1 MQENDGWMTNIEAE
15 TFIARAP
22 GHPGAGMTSF
32 GYKGAM
38 KMKFVYSGKD
48 VVSDSLKAR
57 AEKKLSK
64 LERYFSQEPEAIVRF
79 KQQRGGRNIAEVTMS
94 VNGLILRAEEDSNDM
109 YLSIDRAV
117 DKLESQIR
125 RYRTKMGKQLR
136 EARAEGEAAPEPV
149 YEEANFDVVRV
160 KRFSVKPMDVEDAI
174 TQMEL
179 LGHNF
184 FLFMNSETDTMSVL
198 YRRNDGSY
206 GLLLPE
212 E

>member
-1 MQENDGWMTNIEAE
+1 
-15 TFIARAP
+15 
-22 GHPGAGMTSF
+22 
-32 GYKGAM
+32 
-38 KMKFVYSGKD
+38 MKFVYSGKD
-48 VVSDSLKAR
+48 VVSESLQAR
-57 AEKKLSK
+57 TEKKLSK

-79 KQQRGGRNIAEVTMS
+79 KQQRGGRNIAEITMS
-94 VNGLILRAEEDSNDM
+94 GSGLILRAEENSTDM

-125 RYRTKMGKQLR
+125 RYRTKLGKR
-136 EARAEGEAAPEPV
+136 VRDAKAEAPETAAEPV
-149 YEEANFDVVRV
+149 YEEASFDVVRT
-160 KRFSVKPMDVEDAI
+160 KKFAVKPMEVEDAI

-184 FLFMNSETDTMSVL
+184 FLFMNSETETMNVL

-206 GLLLPE
+206 GLLIPE

>member
-1 MQENDGWMTNIEAE
+1 
-15 TFIARAP
+15 
-22 GHPGAGMTSF
+22 
-32 GYKGAM
+32 
-38 KMKFVYSGKD
+38 MKFVYVGKE

-64 LERYFSQEPEAIVRF
+64 LDRYFNRDAEAIIRF
-79 KQQRGGRNIAEVTMS
+79 RQQRGGRNIAEITVS
-94 VNGLILRAEEDSNDM
+94 VDGLMLRAEENSNDM

-125 RYRTKMGKQLR
+125 RYRTKMGKRLR
-136 EARAEGEAAPEPV
+136 DPRPEAPEEIV
-149 YEEANFDVVRV
+149 EGAFEEVNYVVVRT
-160 KRFSVKPMDVEDAI
+160 KKFSVKPMDVDDAI

-184 FLFMNSETDTMSVL
+184 FMFMNAENDSINVL

-206 GLLLPE
+206 GLLVPE
-212 E
+212 K

>member
-1 MQENDGWMTNIEAE
+1 
-15 TFIARAP
+15 
-22 GHPGAGMTSF
+22 
-32 GYKGAM
+32 
-38 KMKFVYSGKD
+38 MKFVYSGKD

-64 LERYFSQEPEAIVRF
+64 LERYFTQEPEAIVRF
-79 KQQRGGRNIAEVTMS
+79 KQQRGGRNIAEITMS

-125 RYRTKMGKQLR
+125 RYRTKMGKHLR
-136 EARAEGEAAPEPV
+136 EARAEAPVEPV
-149 YEEANFDVVRV
+149 YEEASFDVVRT
-160 KRFSVKPMDVEDAI
+160 KRFSVKPMDVDDAI

-179 LGHNF
+179 LGHSF
-184 FLFMNSETDTMSVL
+184 FLFMNAENNTMNVL

-206 GLLLPE
+206 GLLVPE
-212 E
+212 T

>member
-1 MQENDGWMTNIEAE
+1 
-15 TFIARAP
+15 
-22 GHPGAGMTSF
+22 
-32 GYKGAM
+32 M
-38 KMKFVYSGKD
+38 KYVYVGKE

-57 AEKKLSK
+57 AEKKLNK
-64 LERYFSQEPEAIVRF
+64 LDKYFNKEPESLIRF
-79 KQQRGGRNIAEVTMS
+79 RQQRGGRNIAEITVS
-94 VNGLILRAEEDSNDM
+94 VDGLILRAEENSNDM

-125 RYRTKMGKQLR
+125 RYRTKMGKR
-136 EARAEGEAAPEPV
+136 VRDAKAEAPEEVVEPV
-149 YEEANFDVVRV
+149 YEEASYDVVRV
-160 KRFSVKPMDVEDAI
+160 KKFPVKPMDVDDAI

-184 FLFMNSETDTMSVL
+184 FLFMHAENKDKLNVL

-206 GLLLPE
+206 GLLVPE

>member
-1 MQENDGWMTNIEAE
+1 
-15 TFIARAP
+15 
-22 GHPGAGMTSF
+22 
-32 GYKGAM
+32 
-38 KMKFVYSGKD
+38 MKFMYSGKD

-57 AEKKLSK
+57 TEKKLSK

-79 KQQRGGRNIAEVTMS
+79 KQQRGGRNIAEITMS

-125 RYRTKMGKQLR
+125 RYRTKMGKHLR
-136 EARAEGEAAPEPV
+136 EARAEAPEPVEPV
-149 YEEANFDVVRV
+149 YEEASFDVVRT
-160 KRFSVKPMDVEDAI
+160 KRFSVKPMDVDDAI

-184 FLFMNSETDTMSVL
+184 FLFMNAENNSINVL
-198 YRRNDGSY
+198 YRRNDGTY
-206 GLLLPE
+206 GLLVPE
-212 E
+212 T

>member
-1 MQENDGWMTNIEAE
+1 
-15 TFIARAP
+15 
-22 GHPGAGMTSF
+22 
-32 GYKGAM
+32 
-38 KMKFVYSGKD
+38 MKFVYAGKD

-57 AEKKLSK
+57 AEKKLNK
-64 LERYFSQEPEAIVRF
+64 LERYFSQEPEVIVRF
-79 KQQRGGRNIAEVTMS
+79 RQQRGGRNIAEVTMNVS
-94 VNGLILRAEEDSNDM
+94 GLMLRAEEDSNDM

-125 RYRTKMGKQLR
+125 RYRTKMGKQIR
-136 EARAEGEAAPEPV
+136 EAKPEAAEAVEPV
-149 YEEANFDVVRV
+149 YEEANYDVVRV

-184 FLFMNSETDTMSVL
+184 FLFLNSETGTMSVL

>member
-1 MQENDGWMTNIEAE
+1 
-15 TFIARAP
+15 
-22 GHPGAGMTSF
+22 
-32 GYKGAM
+32 
-38 KMKFVYSGKD
+38 
-48 VVSDSLKAR
+48 
-57 AEKKLSK
+57 
-64 LERYFSQEPEAIVRF
+64 
-79 KQQRGGRNIAEVTMS
+79 
-94 VNGLILRAEEDSNDM
+94 NDM

-136 EARAEGEAAPEPV
+136 EARATAEAAEIAEAEPV

-184 FLFMNSETDTMSVL
+184 FLFMNSENDTMSVL

>member
-1 MQENDGWMTNIEAE
+1 
-15 TFIARAP
+15 
-22 GHPGAGMTSF
+22 
-32 GYKGAM
+32 M
-38 KMKFVYSGKD
+38 KYVYSGKGIE
-48 VVSDSLKAR
+48 VSDSLKAR
-57 AEKKLSK
+57 VEKKLGK
-64 LERYFSQEPEAIVRF
+64 LDRYFDREPEAIVRF
-79 KQQRGGRNIAEVTMS
+79 RQQKGGRDIAEITVS
-94 VNGLILRAEEDSNDM
+94 VKGLILRAEESSNDM

-125 RYRTKMGKQLR
+125 RYRTKMEKHLR
-136 EARAEGEAAPEPV
+136 DTIPAPEETAPV
-149 YEEANFDVVRV
+149 YEEANYDVVRV
-160 KRFSVKPMDVEDAI
+160 KRFAVKPMDVEDAI

-184 FLFMNSETDTMSVL
+184 FLFMNSENDTMCVL

>member
-1 MQENDGWMTNIEAE
+1 
-15 TFIARAP
+15 
-22 GHPGAGMTSF
+22 
-32 GYKGAM
+32 
-38 KMKFVYSGKD
+38 MKFMYSGKD
-48 VVSDSLKAR
+48 VYSDSLKAR
-57 AEKKLSK
+57 TEKKLSK
-64 LERYFSQEPEAIVRF
+64 LERYFSQEPEVIVRF
-79 KQQRGGRNIAEVTMS
+79 KQQRGGRNIAEITMS

-136 EARAEGEAAPEPV
+136 EARAEAPVEVEPV
-149 YEEANFDVVRV
+149 YEEANFDVVRT
-160 KRFSVKPMDVEDAI
+160 KRFAVKPMDVDDAI

-184 FLFMNSETDTMSVL
+184 FLFLNAENNSMNVL

-206 GLLLPE
+206 GLLVPE
-212 E
+212 T

>member
-1 MQENDGWMTNIEAE
+1 
-15 TFIARAP
+15 
-22 GHPGAGMTSF
+22 
-32 GYKGAM
+32 
-38 KMKFVYSGKD
+38 MKFVYSGKD
-48 VVSDSLKAR
+48 VYSDSLKDR

-64 LERYFSQEPEAIVRF
+64 LERYFSQEPEVIVRF
-79 KQQRGGRNIAEVTMS
+79 KQQRGGRNIAEITMS

-125 RYRTKMGKQLR
+125 RYRTKMGKHLR
-136 EARAEGEAAPEPV
+136 EARAEAPVEPV
-149 YEEANFDVVRV
+149 YEEASFDVVRT
-160 KRFSVKPMDVEDAI
+160 KRFSVKPMDVDDAI

-184 FLFMNSETDTMSVL
+184 FLFMNAENNTMNVL

-206 GLLLPE
+206 GLLVPE
-212 E
+212 T

>member
-1 MQENDGWMTNIEAE
+1 
-15 TFIARAP
+15 
-22 GHPGAGMTSF
+22 
-32 GYKGAM
+32 
-38 KMKFVYSGKD
+38 MKFVYSGKD
-48 VVSDSLKAR
+48 VYSDSLKDR
-57 AEKKLSK
+57 AEKKLTK

-79 KQQRGGRNIAEVTMS
+79 KQQRGGRNIAEITMS
-94 VNGLILRAEEDSNDM
+94 VNGLILRAEESSNDM

-136 EARAEGEAAPEPV
+136 EARAETPAQIEEPV
-149 YEEANFDVVRV
+149 YEEASFDVVRT
-160 KRFSVKPMDVEDAI
+160 KRFSVKPMDVDDAI

-184 FLFMNSETDTMSVL
+184 FLFMNAENNSMNVL

-206 GLLLPE
+206 GLLVPE
-212 E
+212 T

>member
-1 MQENDGWMTNIEAE
+1 
-15 TFIARAP
+15 
-22 GHPGAGMTSF
+22 
-32 GYKGAM
+32 M
-38 KMKFVYSGKD
+38 KYVYVGKE

-57 AEKKLSK
+57 AEKKLGK
-64 LERYFSQEPEAIVRF
+64 MDRYFNRDAEALIRF
-79 KQQRGGRNIAEVTMS
+79 RQQRGGRNIAEITVS
-94 VNGLILRAEEDSNDM
+94 VDGLILRAEESSNDM

-125 RYRTKMGKQLR
+125 RYRTKMDKHLR
-136 EARAEGEAAPEPV
+136 DTIEAPEEAVEPV
-149 YEEANFDVVRV
+149 YEQANYDVVRV
-160 KRFSVKPMDVEDAI
+160 KKFAVKPMDVDDAI

-184 FLFMNSETDTMSVL
+184 FLFTNAETETMNVL

-206 GLLLPE
+206 GLLVPE

>member
-1 MQENDGWMTNIEAE
+1 
-15 TFIARAP
+15 
-22 GHPGAGMTSF
+22 
-32 GYKGAM
+32 
-38 KMKFVYSGKD
+38 MKFVYSGKD
-48 VVSDSLKAR
+48 VYSDSLKDR

-79 KQQRGGRNIAEVTMS
+79 KQQRGGRNIAEITMS

-125 RYRTKMGKQLR
+125 RYRTKMGKHLR
-136 EARAEGEAAPEPV
+136 EARAEAPVEPV
-149 YEEANFDVVRV
+149 YEEASFDVVRT
-160 KRFSVKPMDVEDAI
+160 KRFSVKPMDVDDAI

-184 FLFMNSETDTMSVL
+184 FLFMNAENNTMNVL

-206 GLLLPE
+206 GLLVPE
-212 E
+212 T